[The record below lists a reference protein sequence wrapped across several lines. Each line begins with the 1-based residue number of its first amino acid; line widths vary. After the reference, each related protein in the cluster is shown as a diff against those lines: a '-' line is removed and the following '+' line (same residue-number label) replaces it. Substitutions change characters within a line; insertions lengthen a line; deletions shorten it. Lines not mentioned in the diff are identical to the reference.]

1 MDQDKLN
8 IIELHGISIVFS
20 SMSIIS
26 SVITKFRIGQESE
39 YSWESFSVQKRRER
53 TESPST
59 KTSIKVPRSAT
70 IAIHNCKWPDK
81 AKPTSMTFTRHG
93 RKMLSRSMQI
103 A

>member
-70 IAIHNCKWPDK
+70 IARQSK
-81 AKPTSMTFTRHG
+81 ADLDDFHETWKEDVESLDA
-93 RKMLSRSMQI
+93 KCI
-103 A
+103 AT